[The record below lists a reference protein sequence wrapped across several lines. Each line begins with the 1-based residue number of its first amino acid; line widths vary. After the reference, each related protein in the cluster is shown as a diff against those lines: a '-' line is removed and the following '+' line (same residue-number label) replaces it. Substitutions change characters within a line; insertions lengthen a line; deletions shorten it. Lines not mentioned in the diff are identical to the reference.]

1 MQILF
6 KDITRATGVGFCISQ
21 LPLSVFVILYYRE
34 PKAIIYNSEVKNITS
49 FELEVFHD
57 EIGVS
62 VFFLA
67 VSCLIVFFAMLTTQL
82 EDSQMIDNLVEF
94 NEEIALQLTSW
105 NNLLLVIS
113 SLQRIVVMSLM
124 LSPVLISFLLLN
136 VFAQTFAL
144 ALLCL
149 PRVSI
154 KKNDTFALFIYM
166 STLGSIFF
174 HMKATHGTKLIVWFI
189 QIIADMLLIVGHTH
203 DVVSNMETIANCRI
217 FFCCFVSSLLILLYI
232 A

>member
-1 MQILF
+1 MKLIF
-6 KDITRATGVGFCISQ
+6 KDITRATGIGFCISQ
-21 LPLSVFVILYYRE
+21 LPLTIFIILYYKE
-34 PKAIIYNSEVKNITS
+34 PKTIIYNCEITNITS
-49 FELEVFHD
+49 FQYKEFHD
-57 EIGVS
+57 EVGIS

-82 EDSQMIDNLVEF
+82 EDAQMIDNLVEF
-94 NEEIALQLTSW
+94 NEDIATQLSSW
-105 NNLLLVIS
+105 NNLLLIIS
-113 SLQRIVVMSLM
+113 SLQRVVVMSLL

-136 VFAQTFAL
+136 VLAQTFAL

-149 PRVSI
+149 PRTSY
-154 KKNDTFALFIYM
+154 KKNDTMALFIYM

-174 HMKATHGTKLIVWFI
+174 HLQTTHGTKMVVWFI
-189 QIIADMLLIVGHTH
+189 QIIADLLLIVGHTH
-203 DVVSNMETIANCRI
+203 DTISNMETIANCRI